1 VSLVLGWWQSHAM
14 STPPGILLV
23 DSNPDDRALAQLI
36 LERQL
41 PNASITAPRDPLA
54 FAEILV
60 EAAPDVLVVAEDLG
74 WFNVSELI
82 AAIRRRH
89 SRTSVVV
96 LARRDTDAGDRS
108 LSAGMAL
115 DGIVQKTVAGFLRL
129 GSVVGE
135 VLSRDHSHA
144 GSAAPTHTSP
154 PTPERADDAA
164 EAALLFS
171 HDLKE
176 PVQQI
181 LRLARRASA
190 NRGTE
195 ASGTPLLHLIESAER
210 LNVMLDGMV
219 DYLGLIRSGIPT
231 PVDLNQCL
239 NHALQTLRTAI
250 EEAQAEIRAAPL
262 PTIVGDE
269 RQMRHLFQNL
279 VGNAIKFRGPDRL
292 RITITVESRDDA
304 WLLAIA
310 DNGIGI
316 PERALHRIFELGAR
330 LHTRE
335 EYAGSGIGL
344 ALCKR
349 IVERHGGRIWAASE
363 GRGSTFYVLL
373 PRTSPTSVPVSGNLR
388 AQADTSKG
396 GNDGRPRE
404 RVAD

>member
-1 VSLVLGWWQSHAM
+1 M
-14 STPPGILLV
+14 TTTSTSPGILLV
-23 DSNPDDRALAQLI
+23 DSNPDDRALAHMI

-41 PNASITAPRDPLA
+41 SDAVVTAPADPLA
-54 FAEILV
+54 FAEALI
-60 EAAPDVLVVAEDLG
+60 EAAPDVLVVAEDLA
-74 WFNVSELI
+74 WFKVGELI

-89 SRTSVVV
+89 PRTALVVMASR
-96 LARRDTDAGDRS
+96 AAGGADAGSAHPGGGDR
-108 LSAGMAL
+108 LASAGMAL
-115 DGIVQKTVAGFLRL
+115 DGFIQKTVPGFLRL
-129 GSVVGE
+129 GSIVGE
-135 VLSRDHSHA
+135 VLARAGHTAHPSH
-144 GSAAPTHTSP
+144 GTAAPQ
-154 PTPERADDAA
+154 RLDDVSDT
-164 EAALLFS
+164 ALMFS

-181 LRLARRASA
+181 LRLARRAA
-190 NRGTE
+190 
-195 ASGTPLLHLIESAER
+195 ASQGAAGAGGPLQPVVEVAER
-210 LNVMLDGMV
+210 LNAMLEGMV
-219 DYLGLIRSGIPT
+219 EYLGVIRSTT
-231 PVDLNQCL
+231 PASVDLNQSL
-239 NHALQTLRTAI
+239 NHALQTLRPAI
-250 EEAQAEIRAAPL
+250 DEAEAEIRAAPL

-279 VGNAIKFRGPDRL
+279 IGNAIKFRGPERL

-304 WLLAIA
+304 WLVAVA

-349 IVERHGGRIWAASE
+349 IVETHGGRIWATSD
-363 GRGSTFYVLL
+363 GPGSTFYVLL
-373 PRTSPTSVPVSGNLR
+373 PGVSPNSSPVSGNLKA

-396 GNDGRPRE
+396 GDDGRLRE

>member
-1 VSLVLGWWQSHAM
+1 M
-14 STPPGILLV
+14 PTTPGILLV
-23 DSNPDDRALAQLI
+23 DSHPDDRALSRLI
-36 LERQL
+36 LDGQL
-41 PNASITAPRDPLA
+41 PHTIVTAPGDPLA

-60 EAAPDVLVVAEDLG
+60 QAAPDVLVVAEDLA
-74 WFNVSELI
+74 WFDVGELI

-89 SRTSVVV
+89 PRTSVVL
-96 LARRDTDAGDRS
+96 LARRDTDAEGRR
-108 LSAGMAL
+108 LSDGMAL
-115 DGIVQKTVAGFLRL
+115 DGIVQKTIAGFLRL
-129 GSVVGE
+129 GAVVGE
-135 VLSRDHSHA
+135 VLARSHA
-144 GSAAPTHTSP
+144 ASAAPADTSP
-154 PTPERADDAA
+154 STSGRDEDASDAA
-164 EAALLFS
+164 LMFS

-181 LRLARRASA
+181 LRLARRAS
-190 NRGTE
+190 E
-195 ASGTPLLHLIESAER
+195 SQGTPAPAGPLPQLIELAER

-219 DYLGLIRSGIPT
+219 DYLGLIRPGTPA

-239 NHALQTLRTAI
+239 NYALQTLRTLV
-250 EEAQAEIRAAPL
+250 EEAHAEIRAAPL

-279 VGNAIKFRGPDRL
+279 VGNAIKFRSNEPL
-292 RITITVESRDDA
+292 RVVITVESRDDA

-316 PERALHRIFELGAR
+316 PQRALHRIFELGAR

-349 IVERHGGRIWAASE
+349 IVERHGGKIWAASE

-373 PRTSPTSVPVSGNLR
+373 PRVSPTSLSVSGNLR

-396 GNDGRPRE
+396 DDDGRLRE

>member
-1 VSLVLGWWQSHAM
+1 M
-14 STPPGILLV
+14 PPTPGILLV
-23 DSNPDDRALAQLI
+23 DSNPDDRALSRLI
-36 LERQL
+36 LERRL
-41 PNASITAPRDPLA
+41 PHAIITAPGDPLA
-54 FAEILV
+54 FAEVLV
-60 EAAPDVLVVAEDLG
+60 EAAPDVLVVAEDLA
-74 WFNVSELI
+74 WFNVTEMI

-89 SRTSVVV
+89 PRTSVVV

-108 LSAGMAL
+108 LSGGMGL
-115 DGIVQKTVAGFLRL
+115 DGIVQKEIAGFLRL

-135 VLSRDHSHA
+135 VLSRGSHA
-144 GSAAPTHTSP
+144 AGAAPADTSA
-154 PTPERADDAA
+154 PTSDRAEDASDAA
-164 EAALLFS
+164 LMFS

-181 LRLARRASA
+181 LRLARRA
-190 NRGTE
+190 RQTQGTQ
-195 ASGTPLLHLIESAER
+195 APADPLLQMIELAER
-210 LNVMLDGMV
+210 LHVMLDGMV
-219 DYLGLIRSGIPT
+219 DYLGLIRPGMQA

-239 NHALQTLRTAI
+239 NYALQTLCTTI
-250 EEAQAEIRAAPL
+250 DEAHAEIRAAPL

-269 RQMRHLFQNL
+269 HQMRHLFQNL
-279 VGNAIKFRGPDRL
+279 VGNAIKFRSNEPL
-292 RITITVESRDDA
+292 RVTITVESRDEA

-316 PERALHRIFELGAR
+316 PDRALHRIFELGAR

-349 IVERHGGRIWAASE
+349 IVERHGGKIWAASE

-373 PRTSPTSVPVSGNLR
+373 PRVSPTSLPVSDSLR
-388 AQADTSKG
+388 AQADTSKSG
-396 GNDGRPRE
+396 DDGRLHE

>member
-1 VSLVLGWWQSHAM
+1 M

-23 DSNPDDRALAQLI
+23 DSNPDDRELSQLI
-36 LERQL
+36 LARQL
-41 PNASITAPRDPLA
+41 PTAIITAPRDPLA
-54 FAEILV
+54 FAEMLV

-89 SRTSVVV
+89 PRTSVVV

-108 LSAGMAL
+108 PSAGMAL
-115 DGIVQKTVAGFLRL
+115 EGIVQKTVAGFLRL

-135 VLSRDHSHA
+135 VLSRGNSHRA
-144 GSAAPTHTSP
+144 SAAPTHTSP

-181 LRLARRASA
+181 LRLARRVSA
-190 NRGTE
+190 RQGTE
-195 ASGTPLLHLIESAER
+195 APGSPLLHLIESAER

-219 DYLGLIRSGIPT
+219 DYLGLIRSGTPA

-373 PRTSPTSVPVSGNLR
+373 PRASPASLPVSSNLR
-388 AQADTSKG
+388 AQADSSTG
-396 GNDGRPRE
+396 GDDGRPRE